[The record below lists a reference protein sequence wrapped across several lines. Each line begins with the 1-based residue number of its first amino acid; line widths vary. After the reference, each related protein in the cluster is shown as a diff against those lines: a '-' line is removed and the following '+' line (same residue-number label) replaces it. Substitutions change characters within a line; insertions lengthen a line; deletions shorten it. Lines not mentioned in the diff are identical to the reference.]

1 MQKTLALIL
10 AGGRVDELGV
20 LTKSRPKSIMPFGGL
35 YRIIDFPLSNLMNS
49 GIDTVGVLSQYRS
62 DSLIKHLE
70 NPAVWDMM
78 GSGRWIRILPPMQ
91 GNRRSDWYKGTA
103 DAVYQNMDFVQQEN
117 PDYVLVIS
125 GDHVY
130 HMDYNQLL
138 EYHQR
143 CKAEITMGFVQSALS
158 DMHRFGQAVM
168 DDSEPEGGQ
177 VVQYVEKPQQKI
189 SDWVSMTIYL
199 FNYKTLVAVMDS
211 IANKPEIEHLGRD
224 VFPDLVK
231 QAKVFGYKHQGIWE
245 YTRTLDEYY
254 QANIKCLQ
262 NDHAIDFER
271 WGIYTN
277 LQNNLVCERSPSI
290 IGPKADISG
299 SMIHSG
305 CIIEGKAEN
314 SILYPG
320 VRIGRDSTVSNSICF
335 HDTVIE
341 SNCWVDKIIT
351 DESVVIGS
359 NTVIGD
365 RYASSDGSAE
375 LTVIGQAA
383 SIPAGLN
390 IGRGV
395 TIYPHVDGT
404 KLSRN
409 VSDGEV
415 VR

>member
-10 AGGRVDELGV
+10 AGGRVDELGI

-78 GSGRWIRILPPMQ
+78 GSKRCLRILPPMQ

-103 DAVYQNMDFVQQEN
+103 DAVYQNMEFVQQEN

-130 HMDYNQLL
+130 NMDYNHLL

-143 CKAEITMGFVQSALS
+143 CKAEITIAFVKSALS

-168 DDSEPEGGQ
+168 DESMPEGGQ
-177 VVQYVEKPQQKI
+177 VLQYVEKPQQKI
-189 SDWVSMTIYL
+189 SDWVSMTIYM

-231 QAKVFGYKHQGIWE
+231 QARIFGYKHQGLWE

-254 QANIKCLQ
+254 QANMNLLQ
-262 NDHAIDFER
+262 NDPAIDFER
-271 WGIYTN
+271 WRVYTN
-277 LQNNLVCERSPSI
+277 LQNNLVSERSPSL
-290 IGPKADISG
+290 IGTNANITG
-299 SMIHSG
+299 SMIHNG
-305 CIIEGKAEN
+305 CIIEGKVEN

-320 VRIGRDSTVSNSICF
+320 VRIGPDSKVSNSICF

-341 SNCWVDKIIT
+341 SNCRVDKTIA
-351 DESVVIGS
+351 DEYVVVGS
-359 NTVIGD
+359 NTVIGG
-365 RYASSDGSAE
+365 RHSSPDSNK
-375 LTVIGQAA
+375 LTVIGRSAR
-383 SIPAGLN
+383 IPAGLN

-395 TIYPHVDGT
+395 TIYPHIDG

>member
-49 GIDTVGVLSQYRS
+49 GIDNVGVLSQYRS

-70 NPAVWDMM
+70 NPAAWDMM
-78 GSGRWIRILPPMQ
+78 GSGRWIRILPPMK

-103 DAVYQNMDFVQQEN
+103 DAVYQNMEFVQQEN
-117 PDYVLVIS
+117 PDYVLLLS

-130 HMDYNQLL
+130 NMDYNQLID
-138 EYHQR
+138 YHKR
-143 CKAEITMGFVQSALS
+143 CNAEITISFVKSAFS
-158 DMHRFGQAVM
+158 DMHRFGQGIM
-168 DDSEPEGGQ
+168 DSSEPEGGQ
-177 VVQYVEKPQQKI
+177 VIQYVEKPQQKI

-199 FNYKTLVAVMDS
+199 FNFSTLVTVMDS

-231 QAKVFGYKHQGIWE
+231 QAKVYGYKHHGVWE
-245 YTRTLDEYY
+245 YTRTLNEYY
-254 QANIKCLQ
+254 QANMKLLDA
-262 NDHAIDFER
+262 NNTMDFEH
-271 WGIYTN
+271 WGVYTN
-277 LQNNLVCERSPSI
+277 LQNDFVCERSPSL
-290 IGPKADISG
+290 IGAQANIQS
-299 SMIHSG
+299 SLIHNG
-305 CIIEGKAEN
+305 CVIEGKVEN

-320 VRIGRDSTVSNSICF
+320 VKIGPETMVTHSICF
-335 HDTVIE
+335 HDTVVE
-341 SNCWVDKIIT
+341 SNCRLDKIIT

-359 NTVIGD
+359 NTVIGGH
-365 RYASSDGSAE
+365 YKSPNLSSD

-390 IGRGV
+390 IGCGV
-395 TIYPHVDGT
+395 TIYPHVNET
-404 KLSRN
+404 KLTHHIAN
-409 VSDGEV
+409 GEV